1 MRSTIFHSPTI
12 LIITDRTD
20 LDDQL
25 SKQFI
30 SSKKYIGDET
40 VVSIDSREKLRQ
52 ELQGRTSGG
61 VYMTTI
67 QKFTEDLKLLTD
79 RANVIC
85 ISDEAH
91 RSQIILFFTFV
102 KYLQI
107 LKLKFDFPP
116 RIEYTGFRKSSRRNY
131 DAAAIFS
138 HQPPFHQRYSHHQLE
153 SIYR

>member
-91 RSQIILFFTFV
+91 RSQIKLTLFCSWTS
-102 KYLQI
+102 LGI
-107 LKLKFDFPP
+107 HL
-116 RIEYTGFRKSSRRNY
+116 
-131 DAAAIFS
+131 
-138 HQPPFHQRYSHHQLE
+138 
-153 SIYR
+153 